1 MVSSSS
7 SSTAIHIPHFGVGML
22 PLLGKADLD
31 QSTKSDPLFLK
42 TDTMITS
49 QAGVDTSSSG
59 FLYTSRIDLFTIS
72 CC

>member
-1 MVSSSS
+1 
-7 SSTAIHIPHFGVGML
+7 ML